1 MDLREIQEEL
11 FRQEYPQLLAGSDPD
26 IERYCY
32 LRNSGQGRQALNIYQ
47 LYLKPRYPDDVLRM
61 ALLHSYRGKDPLYP
75 RLLAVGYRRLAERAL
90 ERVRRLIEYISTR
103 IGACNTQDVYSTIRT
118 IEDILRFFPR
128 EQYEAISSMDRM
140 YRYAQVLDFQ
150 VKPMEQAAEMVRSYL
165 SRSLPVLEKER
176 RRRQQEQS
184 RKARESASVL
194 VDFSAV
200 VFSREDL
207 ERIEIPPGSSRIED
221 QTLAYCAKYW
231 NLIGDASFE
240 QILFLYS
247 RKYRTKNH
255 TVYMAIRQG
264 RRANYRDEEI
274 LTSVMSLLVTGY
286 YYSIQGDRYLQ
297 QRWREI
303 KFNMDR
309 AALAAKN
316 AVPEKPAAPKA
327 AARPGAVPKAP
338 VPEKPPHPEARSAA
352 PEKPTA
358 PKAAARPE
366 AVPKAPVPEK
376 PLRPEARSA
385 APAAVLPAAGSVSD
399 RLRQLSGRS
408 YDLYQDR
415 FLAQARPAIRKILGA
430 GRGLFFTL
438 PEMAED
444 TVYGYLRDHYSD
456 PYMNWGESDECR
468 MLMEQGF
475 RLPSLNPVI
484 DECFRRIK

>member
-1 MDLREIQEEL
+1 
-11 FRQEYPQLLAGSDPD
+11 
-26 IERYCY
+26 
-32 LRNSGQGRQALNIYQ
+32 
-47 LYLKPRYPDDVLRM
+47 
-61 ALLHSYRGKDPLYP
+61 
-75 RLLAVGYRRLAERAL
+75 VGYRRLAERAL
-90 ERVRRLIEYISTR
+90 ERVRKLIEYISQR
-103 IGACNTQDVYSTIRT
+103 IGACDTQDVYSTIRT

-128 EQYEAISSMDRM
+128 EQYEAISAVDRM

-150 VKPMEQAAEMVRSYL
+150 VKPLEQAAEMVRSYL
-165 SRSLPVLEKER
+165 SRSLPVLEEER
-176 RRRQQEQS
+176 RRRQREQS
-184 RKARESASVL
+184 RKAKESASVL
-194 VDFSAV
+194 IDFSAV

-207 ERIEIPPGSSRIED
+207 ERIEIPPGFSRIED

-231 NLIGDASFE
+231 NLINDVSFE

-247 RKYRTKNH
+247 RKHGTKNH

-264 RRANYRDEEI
+264 RGANHRDEEI

-303 KFNMDR
+303 KFGMDR
-309 AALAAKN
+309 AVMAAKN
-316 AVPEKPAAPKA
+316 SVPPAPKPAAAAARSAAVSKTPAPKPAAPVKSESPGAVPKREVPKKPSPVPAEEPVVVPAKPAAPKPPDPKPA
-327 AARPGAVPKAP
+327 AMAAKPGVVSKSPAPAKLPRLRAR
-338 VPEKPPHPEARSAA
+338 
-352 PEKPTA
+352 T
-358 PKAAARPE
+358 
-366 AVPKAPVPEK
+366 
-376 PLRPEARSA
+376 A

-415 FLAQARPAIRKILGA
+415 FLAQARPAIRKVLGA
-430 GRGLFFTL
+430 GKGLFFTL

-456 PYMNWGESDECR
+456 PYMNWAESDECR
-468 MLMEQGF
+468 LLAEQGF
-475 RLPSLNPVI
+475 KLPSLNPVI